1 MSKEKK
7 PRRFGRARD
16 KPVENRSGGNTG
28 FFFGGSH
35 AGIHVNETTAL
46 QYAAVY
52 ACVRILA
59 EAVAGLPLHTFRLLD
74 NGDRRKA
81 TDHPLYRLLHDEPNP
96 EMSSFTFRE
105 TLMSHLLMWGNG
117 YAQIVRNGHGQV
129 LGLYPLLPSKMEV
142 GRDNGGAL
150 IYTYW
155 RDSEESSPNQRRER
169 QSVLGES
176 LHRRLSNP
184 QPLRFRADEVLH
196 IPGLSFDGL
205 IGYSPIAMARNA
217 VGLGIASEDYGATF
231 FANGAQPSDVL
242 EHPKTMSDPEA
253 LRKAW
258 TDVYGGVDN
267 ANRVAILE
275 EGMSY
280 RPISLPPDQAQF
292 LETRKFQIIEIARI
306 FRVPPHMIAELDRAT
321 FSNVEHQ
328 SLDFVK
334 FTLGPWLAR
343 WEQELRRKLLLP
355 GEKACID
362 VSFNVDGLL
371 RGDYETRM
379 KGYAVGIEK
388 GFMTPNQICQL
399 ENWNL
404 IPAELGG
411 DDLVLNG
418 TYVRRQDVGLAY
430 KVKEPAT

>member
-81 TDHPLYRLLHDEPNP
+81 TDHPLYRLLHDEPNA

-117 YAQIVRNGHGQV
+117 YAQVVRNGHGQV
-129 LGLYPLLPSKMEV
+129 LGLYPLLPSKMDV
-142 GRDNGGAL
+142 GRAADGSL
-150 IYTYW
+150 VYTYW
-155 RDSEESSPNQRRER
+155 RDSEESSPNQRRG
-169 QSVLGES
+169 QA
-176 LHRRLSNP
+176 
-184 QPLRFRADEVLH
+184 LRFRADEVLH

-231 FANGAQPSDVL
+231 FANGAQPSGVL

-275 EGMSY
+275 EGMTY
-280 RPISLPPDQAQF
+280 KPISLPPDQAQF

-306 FRVPPHMIAELDRAT
+306 FRIPPHMIAELDRAT

-355 GEKACID
+355 GEKDRLSI
-362 VSFNVDGLL
+362 SFNVDGLL
-371 RGDYETRM
+371 RGDYKSRM
-379 KGYAVGIEK
+379 EGYAVGIEK
-388 GFMTPNQICQL
+388 GFFSANDVLRL
-399 ENWNL
+399 ENMNL
-404 IPAELGG
+404 IPAALGG
-411 DDLVLNG
+411 DDYVLNG
-418 TYVRRQDVGLAY
+418 SYVRRQDVGLAY
-430 KVKEPAT
+430 QTGKESESG